1 MKKIVLIPS
10 RLKSERLPEK
20 PLKLIGNKTMINLVY
35 EAAIKSIADKTVIAT
50 DSELIFNEVV
60 NFGGDVQMTNADHTN
75 GTERIYEASLNLG
88 LNDNDVVIN
97 LQGDEP
103 FTDPNDINQIFNL
116 FQDDKVEMVSMFSE
130 VNDKRDLIDPN
141 KVKVVLQ
148 DSLAQNFYLNEIE
161 HNESSFIHLGIYGFK
176 FSTLKTIVNLPRSK
190 NEIKMRLEQMRAL
203 DNDIPIHMV
212 KSNAKMHLGIDTPAD
227 LKLANELIK
236 NAQ

>member
-1 MKKIVLIPS
+1 
-10 RLKSERLPEK
+10 
-20 PLKLIGNKTMINLVY
+20 MINLVY
-35 EAAIKSIADKTVIAT
+35 EAAIKSVADKTVIAT

-116 FQDDKVEMVSMFSE
+116 FQDDKVEMVSMFSD
-130 VNDKRDLIDPN
+130 VNDKRDLVDPN

-148 DSLAQNFYLNEIE
+148 DSLAQNFYRNEIE
-161 HNESSFIHLGIYGFK
+161 PNKNSFIHLGIYGFK
-176 FSTLKTIVNLPRSK
+176 FSTLETIVNLPRSE

-203 DNDIPIHMV
+203 DNDIPIHMI

>member
-10 RLKSERLPEK
+10 RLQSERLPEK

-35 EAAIKSIADKTVIAT
+35 EAAIKSVADKTVIAT

-116 FQDDKVEMVSMFSE
+116 FQDDKVEMVSMFSD

-148 DSLAQNFYLNEIE
+148 DSLAQNFYRNEIE
-161 HNESSFIHLGIYGFK
+161 PNKNSFIHLGIYGFK
-176 FSTLKTIVNLPRSK
+176 FSTLETIVNLPRSE

-203 DNDIPIHMV
+203 DNDIPIHMI
-212 KSNAKMHLGIDTPAD
+212 KSKAKMHLGIDTPAD

>member
-10 RLKSERLPEK
+10 RLQSERLPEK

-35 EAAIKSIADKTVIAT
+35 EAAIKSVADKTVIAT

-116 FQDDKVEMVSMFSE
+116 FQDDKVEMVSMFSD

-148 DSLAQNFYLNEIE
+148 DSLAQNFYRNEIE
-161 HNESSFIHLGIYGFK
+161 PNKNSFIHLGIYGFK
-176 FSTLKTIVNLPRSK
+176 FSTLETIVNLPRSE

-203 DNDIPIHMV
+203 DNDIPIHMI

>member
-10 RLKSERLPEK
+10 RLQSERLPEK

-35 EAAIKSIADKTVIAT
+35 EAAIKSVADKTVIAT

-116 FQDDKVEMVSMFSE
+116 FQDDKVEMVSMFSD
-130 VNDKRDLIDPN
+130 VNDKRDLVDPN

-148 DSLAQNFYLNEIE
+148 DSLAQNFYRNEIE
-161 HNESSFIHLGIYGFK
+161 PNESSFIHLGIYGFK
-176 FSTLKTIVNLPRSK
+176 FSTLETIVNLPRSE

-203 DNDIPIHMV
+203 DNDIPIHMI

>member
-10 RLKSERLPEK
+10 RLQSERLPEK

-35 EAAIKSIADKTVIAT
+35 EAAIKSVADKTVIAT

-116 FQDDKVEMVSMFSE
+116 FQDDKVEMVSMFSD
-130 VNDKRDLIDPN
+130 VNDKRDLVDPN

-148 DSLAQNFYLNEIE
+148 DSLAQNFYRNEIE
-161 HNESSFIHLGIYGFK
+161 PNKSSFIHLGIYGFK
-176 FSTLKTIVNLPRSK
+176 VSTLETIVNLPRSE

-203 DNDIPIHMV
+203 DNDIPIHMI

>member
-10 RLKSERLPEK
+10 RLHSERLPEK

-35 EAAIKSIADKTVIAT
+35 EAATKSNADKTIIAT
-50 DSELIFNEVV
+50 DSELIFNEVI
-60 NFGGDVQMTNADHTN
+60 NFGGDVQMTNVDHTN

-88 LNDNDVVIN
+88 LNDNDVIIN

-116 FQDDKVEMVSMFSE
+116 FKDDKVEMVSMFSE
-130 VNDKRDLIDPN
+130 VTDKKDLVDPN
-141 KVKVVLQ
+141 KVKVVLKG
-148 DSLAQNFYLNEIE
+148 SLAQNFYRNEIKP
-161 HNESSFIHLGIYGFK
+161 NDSSFIHLGIYGFK
-176 FSTLKTIVNLPRSK
+176 FSTLKKIVNLPRSK
-190 NEIKMRLEQMRAL
+190 NEIENRLEQMRAM
-203 DNDIPIHMV
+203 DNDIPIQMI
-212 KSNAKMHLGIDTPAD
+212 KSNAKMHLGIDTLAD

>member
-10 RLKSERLPEK
+10 RLQSERLPEK

-35 EAAIKSIADKTVIAT
+35 EAAIKSVADKTVIAT

-116 FQDDKVEMVSMFSE
+116 FQDDKVEMVSMFSD
-130 VNDKRDLIDPN
+130 VNDKRDLVDPN

-148 DSLAQNFYLNEIE
+148 DSLAQNFYRYEIE
-161 HNESSFIHLGIYGFK
+161 PYKSSFIHLGIYGFK
-176 FSTLKTIVNLPRSK
+176 FSTLETIVNLPRSE

-203 DNDIPIHMV
+203 DNDIPIHMI

>member
-1 MKKIVLIPS
+1 
-10 RLKSERLPEK
+10 
-20 PLKLIGNKTMINLVY
+20 MINLVY
-35 EAAIKSIADKTVIAT
+35 EAAIKSVADKTVIAT

-116 FQDDKVEMVSMFSE
+116 FQDDKVEMVSMFSD
-130 VNDKRDLIDPN
+130 VNDKRDLVDPN
-141 KVKVVLQ
+141 KVKVVL
-148 DSLAQNFYLNEIE
+148 
-161 HNESSFIHLGIYGFK
+161 
-176 FSTLKTIVNLPRSK
+176 
-190 NEIKMRLEQMRAL
+190 QMRAL
-203 DNDIPIHMV
+203 DNDIPIHMI

-227 LKLANELIK
+227 LKLANKLIK
-236 NAQ
+236 NA

>member
-10 RLKSERLPEK
+10 RLQSERLPEK

-35 EAAIKSIADKTVIAT
+35 EAAIKSVADKTVIAT

-116 FQDDKVEMVSMFSE
+116 LQDDKVEMVSMLSD
-130 VNDKRDLIDPN
+130 VNDKRDLVDPN

-148 DSLAQNFYLNEIE
+148 DSLAQNFYRNEICLLYT
-161 HNESSFIHLGIYGFK
+161 SD
-176 FSTLKTIVNLPRSK
+176 
-190 NEIKMRLEQMRAL
+190 A
-203 DNDIPIHMV
+203 
-212 KSNAKMHLGIDTPAD
+212 AD
-227 LKLANELIK
+227 DC
-236 NAQ
+236 

>member
-1 MKKIVLIPS
+1 
-10 RLKSERLPEK
+10 
-20 PLKLIGNKTMINLVY
+20 MINLVY
-35 EAAIKSIADKTVIAT
+35 EAAIKSVADKTVIAT

-116 FQDDKVEMVSMFSE
+116 FQDDKVEMVSMFSDM
-130 VNDKRDLIDPN
+130 NDKRDLVDPN

-148 DSLAQNFYLNEIE
+148 DSLAQNFYRNEIE
-161 HNESSFIHLGIYGFK
+161 PNKNSFIHLGIYGFK
-176 FSTLKTIVNLPRSK
+176 FSTLETIVNLPRSE

-203 DNDIPIHMV
+203 DNDIPIHMI